1 MSGSRRLFLAVLVSA
16 AVAVPAHA
24 QEPVSSFSL
33 SAHGG
38 LINSPAGYDADR
50 VVSYGM
56 GIRFGAG
63 AALQLYE
70 RISIRG
76 DVSLTS
82 KSGTDTSGGI
92 NESVDLGRQFYGAG
106 VEVLL
111 VTGGGMEPYVHA
123 GGGLVLV
130 DRQGQ
135 GINSYAYDV
144 TEFTGVL
151 GAGVRFH
158 LESGAFVFA
167 DVTSWT
173 YQNHIVDESQVDA
186 SFSVGFGYRW
196 GG

>member
-1 MSGSRRLFLAVLVSA
+1 MSGVRRLFLAVLAGAFA
-16 AVAVPAHA
+16 ALPANA

-38 LINSPAGYDADR
+38 LINNPASYDADR
-50 VVSYGM
+50 SVSFGM
-56 GIRFGAG
+56 GVRFGAG
-63 AALQLYE
+63 ARLQLYE

-82 KSGTDTSGGI
+82 KSGTDNTGGI
-92 NESVDLGRQFYGAG
+92 NEAVDLGRQYYGGG

-111 VTGGGMEPYVHA
+111 MAGGNMEPYVFG
-123 GGGLVLV
+123 GGGLVVV
-130 DRQGQ
+130 DRQGATTT
-135 GINSYAYDV
+135 SYAYDV
-144 TEFTGVL
+144 TEFTGVF
-151 GAGVRFH
+151 GAGVRFL
-158 LESGAFVFA
+158 LESNAFVFA

-173 YQNHIVDESQVDA
+173 YQNHIVDESQMDA

>member
-1 MSGSRRLFLAVLVSA
+1 MSGVRRLVLAVLAGALA
-16 AVAVPAHA
+16 ALPANA

-38 LINSPAGYDADR
+38 LINNPASYDADR
-50 VVSYGM
+50 TVSFGM
-56 GIRFGAG
+56 GVRFGAG
-63 AALQLYE
+63 ARLQLYE

-82 KSGTDTSGGI
+82 KSGTDNTGGI
-92 NESVDLGRQFYGAG
+92 NEAVDLGRQYYGGG

-111 VTGGGMEPYVHA
+111 MAVGNMEPYVFG
-123 GGGLVLV
+123 GGGLVVV
-130 DRQGQ
+130 DRQGATTT
-135 GINSYAYDV
+135 SYSYDV
-144 TEFTGVL
+144 TEFTGVF
-151 GAGVRFH
+151 GAGVRFL
-158 LESGAFVFA
+158 LESNAFVFA

-173 YQNHIVDESQVDA
+173 YQNHIVDESQMDA

>member
-1 MSGSRRLFLAVLVSA
+1 MSGVRRLVLAVLA
-16 AVAVPAHA
+16 GAFAVLPANA

-38 LINSPAGYDADR
+38 LINNPAGYDADR
-50 VVSYGM
+50 SVSFGM
-56 GIRFGAG
+56 GVRFGAG
-63 AALQLYE
+63 ATLQLYE

-82 KSGTDTSGGI
+82 KSGTDNTGGI
-92 NESVDLGRQFYGAG
+92 NEAVDLGRQYYGGG

-111 VTGGGMEPYVHA
+111 MTGGNMEPYVFG
-123 GGGLVLV
+123 GGGLVVV
-130 DRQGQ
+130 DRQGETT
-135 GINSYAYDV
+135 NSYAYDV
-144 TEFTGVL
+144 TEFTGVF
-151 GAGVRFH
+151 GAGVRIL
-158 LESGAFVFA
+158 LESNAFVFA

-173 YQNHIVDESQVDA
+173 YQNHVVDQSQMDA

>member
-1 MSGSRRLFLAVLVSA
+1 MSGVRRLFLAGLAGMLA
-16 AVAVPAHA
+16 ALPVNA

-33 SAHGG
+33 GAHGG
-38 LINSPAGYDADR
+38 LINDPAGYDADR
-50 VVSYGM
+50 SVSYGM
-56 GIRFGAG
+56 GVRFGAT
-63 AALQLYE
+63 ANLQLYE
-70 RISIRG
+70 RISVRG

-111 VTGGGMEPYVHA
+111 MTGGSMEPYVHA
-123 GGGLVLV
+123 GGGLVVV

-135 GINSYAYDV
+135 DMNSYAYDV
-144 TEFTGVL
+144 TEFTGVV
-151 GAGVRFH
+151 GGGVRLL
-158 LESGAFVFA
+158 LESNAFVFA
-167 DVTSWT
+167 DVTTWT
-173 YQNHIVDESQVDA
+173 YQNHIVDESNMDT

>member
-1 MSGSRRLFLAVLVSA
+1 MSGVRRLVLAVLAGAFA
-16 AVAVPAHA
+16 ALPANA

-38 LINSPAGYDADR
+38 LINNPASYDADR
-50 VVSYGM
+50 SVSFGM
-56 GIRFGAG
+56 GVRFGAG
-63 AALQLYE
+63 ARLQLYE

-82 KSGTDTSGGI
+82 KSGTDNTGGI
-92 NESVDLGRQFYGAG
+92 NEAVDLGRQYYGGG

-111 VTGGGMEPYVHA
+111 MAGGNMEPYVFG
-123 GGGLVLV
+123 GGGLVVV
-130 DRQGQ
+130 DRQGATTT
-135 GINSYAYDV
+135 SYSYDV
-144 TEFTGVL
+144 TEFTGVF
-151 GAGVRFH
+151 GAGVRFL
-158 LESGAFVFA
+158 LESNAFVFA

-173 YQNHIVDESQVDA
+173 YQNHIVDESQMDA

>member
-1 MSGSRRLFLAVLVSA
+1 MSGVRRLFLAVLAGAFA
-16 AVAVPAHA
+16 ALPANA

-38 LINSPAGYDADR
+38 LINNPASYDADR
-50 VVSYGM
+50 SVSFGM
-56 GIRFGAG
+56 GVRFGAG
-63 AALQLYE
+63 ARLQLYE

-82 KSGTDTSGGI
+82 KSGTDNTGGI
-92 NESVDLGRQFYGAG
+92 NEAVDLGRQYYGGG

-111 VTGGGMEPYVHA
+111 LAGGNMEPYVFG
-123 GGGLVLV
+123 GGGLVVV
-130 DRQGQ
+130 DRQGATTT
-135 GINSYAYDV
+135 SYSYDV
-144 TEFTGVL
+144 TEFTGVF
-151 GAGVRFH
+151 GAGVRFL
-158 LESGAFVFA
+158 LESNAFVFA

-173 YQNHIVDESQVDA
+173 YQNHIVDESQMDA

>member
-1 MSGSRRLFLAVLVSA
+1 MSGVRRLFLAVLVGAS
-16 AVAVPAHA
+16 VALPVRA
-24 QEPVSSFSL
+24 QEPVSSFAL
-33 SAHGG
+33 AAHGG
-38 LINSPAGYDADR
+38 LINDPAGYDADR

-56 GIRFGAG
+56 GMRFGAN
-63 AALQLYE
+63 ATLQLYE

-92 NESVDLGRQFYGAG
+92 NESVDLGRQYYGAS

-111 VTGGGMEPYVHA
+111 MTGGNMEPYVLG
-123 GGGLVLV
+123 GGGLVVV
-130 DRQGQ
+130 DRQGATAQ
-135 GINSYAYDV
+135 SYSYDV
-144 TEFTGVL
+144 TEFTGVF
-151 GAGVRFH
+151 GAGVRFL
-158 LESGAFVFA
+158 LESNAFVFA

-173 YQNHIVDESQVDA
+173 YQNHVVDESNMDA

>member
-1 MSGSRRLFLAVLVSA
+1 MSGVRRLFLAVLAGAFA
-16 AVAVPAHA
+16 ALPANA

-38 LINSPAGYDADR
+38 LINNPASYDADR
-50 VVSYGM
+50 SVSFGM
-56 GIRFGAG
+56 GVRFGAG
-63 AALQLYE
+63 ARLQLYE

-82 KSGTDTSGGI
+82 KSGTDNTGGI
-92 NESVDLGRQFYGAG
+92 NEAVDLGRQYYGGG

-111 VTGGGMEPYVHA
+111 MAGGNMEPYVFG
-123 GGGLVLV
+123 GGGLVVV
-130 DRQGQ
+130 DRQGATTT
-135 GINSYAYDV
+135 SYSYDV
-144 TEFTGVL
+144 TEFTGVF
-151 GAGVRFH
+151 GAGVRFL
-158 LESGAFVFA
+158 LESNAFVFA

-173 YQNHIVDESQVDA
+173 YQNHIVDESQMDA